1 MTFSPL
7 ATDELEA
14 RPERFVNAA
23 RDLANETGSAAFTVA
38 QLTAR
43 AGLSL
48 KSFYACYPSK
58 DDLLLALLAA
68 DSAIGAGFLA
78 DRIGDRTGA
87 DGVRAFV
94 FELFD
99 AIALPGALGY
109 ASVLVR
115 EHRRLV
121 EFHDTEL
128 RDALAPLIDLLAGNL
143 AGADPQRDA
152 RTMFGVLLDG
162 IHDVVVGRVTDTTE
176 LAAYLHR
183 FCTEGLSTR

>member
-1 MTFSPL
+1 M
-7 ATDELEA
+7 
-14 RPERFVNAA
+14 
-23 RDLANETGSAAFTVA
+23 
-38 QLTAR
+38 
-43 AGLSL
+43 
-48 KSFYACYPSK
+48 
-58 DDLLLALLAA
+58 
-68 DSAIGAGFLA
+68 
-78 DRIGDRTGA
+78 
-87 DGVRAFV
+87 
-94 FELFD
+94 
-99 AIALPGALGY
+99 
-109 ASVLVR
+109 R